1 MTVTPEDIAQR
12 LDLRDEPIFTI
23 DSADAKDIDDAISV
37 HKAENGYK
45 LGVHIADVS
54 HYVKA
59 KSAIDN
65 EAYRRGTSVYFANAR
80 HPHAARGP
88 VQRRVLLER
97 RHGEAHLL
105 RFDGVRHPG
114 QHDPLRV
121 PQGRHQL
128 QGPGRLL

>member
-1 MTVTPEDIAQR
+1 MTVTPEDVAQR

-23 DSADAKDIDDAISV
+23 DSADAKDLDDAICV
-37 HKAENGYK
+37 HKTENGYK

-65 EAYRRGTSVYFANAR
+65 EAYRRGTSVYFADRVIPMLPEALSNGVCSLNA
-80 HPHAARGP
+80 G
-88 VQRRVLLER
+88 
-97 RHGEAHLL
+97 HGEAHLL
-105 RFDGVRHPG
+105 RADGVRHPG